1 MSASTA
7 SSTSAPT
14 ASIRPKKPA
23 PSPFSILGGIA
34 FLSLTLLTAWDWEYG
49 VGLSLTDLI
58 DGLQRNNSP
67 LRGLLDPDFSRIVAD
82 RSREAFLETLQ
93 MAVIGTV
100 LGCAA
105 ALPLALLSTRI
116 GAPNRVTYYVAKN
129 LSNVI
134 RALPDL
140 VWALLFV
147 AALSVGTLPGIFALF
162 FFSIAVTAKLTADT
176 VDGIDPGPIEAA
188 RASGASHLQTLRTA
202 VVPQILPAYTSW
214 ALYTFELNLRA
225 SAVLGF
231 VGAGGIGAVINFHRG
246 RGEWSEVWGIVVMF
260 FLIVVVV
267 ERVSVAARRRLL

>member
-1 MSASTA
+1 MSAGTTTPTSTG
-7 SSTSAPT
+7 SSRPT
-14 ASIRPKKPA
+14 KPA
-23 PSPFSILGGIA
+23 PSPFAILGSIA
-34 FLSLTLLTAWDWEYG
+34 FVALTLVTAWDWEYG
-49 VGLSLTDLI
+49 VGLSLADLI

-67 LRGLLDPDFSRIVAD
+67 LQGLLDPDLSRIVAD

-93 MAVIGTV
+93 MAVIGTA
-100 LGCAA
+100 LGCSA
-105 ALPLALLSTRI
+105 ALPVALLSTRI
-116 GAPNRVTYYVAKN
+116 GAPNRITYYLMKN

-202 VVPQILPAYTSW
+202 VVPQILPAYASW

-231 VGAGGIGAVINFHRG
+231 VGAGGIGSVINFHRG

-267 ERVSVAARRRLL
+267 ERISVTVRRRLL

>member
-7 SSTSAPT
+7 TPRSTGSARPT
-14 ASIRPKKPA
+14 KPA
-23 PSPFSILGGIA
+23 PSPFAILGSIA
-34 FLSLTLLTAWDWEYG
+34 FIALTLATAWDWEYG
-49 VGLSLTDLI
+49 VGLSLADLI

-67 LRGLLDPDFSRIVAD
+67 LRGLLDPDLGRIVAD

-93 MAVIGTV
+93 MAVIGTA
-100 LGCAA
+100 LGCSA
-105 ALPLALLSTRI
+105 ALPVALLSTRI
-116 GAPNRVTYYVAKN
+116 GAPNRITYYLMKN

-202 VVPQILPAYTSW
+202 VVPQILPAYASW
-214 ALYTFELNLRA
+214 SLYTFELNLRA

-231 VGAGGIGAVINFHRG
+231 VGAGGIGSVINFHRG

-267 ERVSVAARRRLL
+267 ERISVTVRRKLL

>member
-1 MSASTA
+1 MSADTATST
-7 SSTSAPT
+7 PT
-14 ASIRPKKPA
+14 TSIRPKKPG
-23 PSPFSILGGIA
+23 PSAFSIWGSIA
-34 FLSLTLLTAWDWEYG
+34 FVALTVVTAWDWEYG
-49 VGLSLTDLI
+49 VGLSLADLI

-67 LRGLLDPDFSRIVAD
+67 LQGLLDPDFGRIVAD

-129 LSNVI
+129 VSNVI
-134 RALPDL
+134 RSLPDL

-188 RASGASHLQTLRTA
+188 RASGGSHLQTLRTA
-202 VVPQILPAYTSW
+202 VVPQILPAYASW
-214 ALYTFELNLRA
+214 TLYTFELNLRA

-231 VGAGGIGAVINFHRG
+231 VGAGGIGSVINFHRG

-267 ERVSVAARRRLL
+267 ERVSVTVRRRLL